1 MFFPEEEQLRAK
13 QITAHLQW
21 VTMITLSNLLQN
33 PVYKTVYTYISTL
46 SPNLITDSLFGE
58 IKKYAKQYKLQK
70 FLIELTKNR
79 YNRSKTFWRTISYA
93 DSLKQNK
100 DTASQAFVLYQ
111 EAEKKNKALQP
122 KKIGAL
128 YGGKATCLIQEK
140 KYSSAREILLQGIE
154 LLNGIG
160 GVARGLSIHYAKT
173 YISEENYEAAE
184 NILNLILTKCLKHRP
199 DTEEFPDDPIIKY
212 IYPDP
217 FINEEISFY
226 HRLDDKQPVH
236 TQEIL
241 SVYYA
246 LARLYIKKNDSAG
259 YSRIKNKIIALS
271 PQDRFVNNN
280 HI

>member
-1 MFFPEEEQLRAK
+1 M
-13 QITAHLQW
+13 
-21 VTMITLSNLLQN
+21 
-33 PVYKTVYTYISTL
+33 
-46 SPNLITDSLFGE
+46 
-58 IKKYAKQYKLQK
+58 
-70 FLIELTKNR
+70 
-79 YNRSKTFWRTISYA
+79 
-93 DSLKQNK
+93 
-100 DTASQAFVLYQ
+100 
-111 EAEKKNKALQP
+111 
-122 KKIGAL
+122 
-128 YGGKATCLIQEK
+128 
-140 KYSSAREILLQGIE
+140 LQGIE

-160 GVARGLSIHYAKT
+160 GIARGLSIHYAKT

-184 NILNLILTKCLKHRP
+184 NILNLILTKCLKHQP
-199 DTEEFPDDPIIKY
+199 NTEELPDDPIIKY